1 MSKAFEIHDLRS
13 LREEIIQLRE
23 AKADLLENL
32 RKLEKERNQNRED
45 RDRLNKIASENFGK
59 VRELKE
65 HRDKN
70 NRSIQELKS
79 VRRSVLEE
87 MKGLIEKAKSLQ
99 EEITSLEITEI
110 DIQKSHRLKKR
121 IDTLDWKIQTTP
133 TMGIAEERQL
143 TDQVNAL
150 MSQLGEISV
159 STEKLKARKEINRE
173 INHLRGFLDHSWKDF
188 QDLVE
193 NSQKSHQQLT
203 DLYETGKKAKDDAD
217 KCHKI
222 FLEKADAIRKFR
234 EEFRELNKAL
244 RDKSS
249 IFREQNR
256 MQKERVQI
264 KREQASAELLEE
276 QKAIIQEKLST
287 KKKKV
292 LTFEEMRIMMTQDPD
307 FLHDEDE
314 LIFDEEE

>member
-1 MSKAFEIHDLRS
+1 MSKAFEIHDLRN

-32 RKLEKERNQNRED
+32 RKLEKVRNQNRED
-45 RDRLNKIASENFGK
+45 RDKLNKVASENFGK

-87 MKGLIEKAKSLQ
+87 MKDLIEKAKSLQ
-99 EEITSLEITEI
+99 EEITSLEITEN
-110 DIQKSHRLKKR
+110 DIQKSHRLRKR
-121 IDTLDWKIQTTP
+121 IDTIDWKIQTTP
-133 TMGIAEERQL
+133 SMGIAEERQL

-150 MSQLGEISV
+150 MSELGEISV

-222 FLEKADAIRKFR
+222 FLERADAIRKFR

-276 QKAIIQEKLST
+276 QKAIIQEKLSA

-292 LTFEEMRIMMTQDPD
+292 LTFEEMRIMMTQNPD

-314 LIFDEEE
+314 SVVEEEE

>member
-13 LREEIIQLRE
+13 LREEIIQLRD
-23 AKADLLENL
+23 AKADLLVNL
-32 RKLEKERNQNRED
+32 RKMEKERNQNRED
-45 RDRLNKIASENFGK
+45 RDKLNKVASENFGQ

-99 EEITSLEITEI
+99 EEITSLEITEN
-110 DIQKSHRLKKR
+110 DIQKSHRLRKR
-121 IDTLDWKIQTTP
+121 IDSLDWKIQTTP

-143 TDQVNAL
+143 TEQVNAL

-217 KCHKI
+217 KCHKV
-222 FLEKADAIRKFR
+222 FLERANAIRKLR

-256 MQKERVQI
+256 VQKERVQI
-264 KREQASAELLEE
+264 EREKASAELLEE
-276 QKAIIQEKLST
+276 QKAIIEGKLST

-292 LTFEEMRIMMTQDPD
+292 LTFEEMRIMMTQDPN
-307 FLHDEDE
+307 FLHDDDDSSS
-314 LIFDEEE
+314 DEEE

>member
-13 LREEIIQLRE
+13 LREEIIQLRD
-23 AKADLLENL
+23 AKADLLVNL

-45 RDRLNKIASENFGK
+45 RDKLNKVASENFAK
-59 VRELKE
+59 VRDLKD

-87 MKGLIEKAKSLQ
+87 MKGLIEKAKLLQ
-99 EEITSLEITEI
+99 EEITSLEITEN
-110 DIQKSHRLKKR
+110 DIQQSHRLRKR
-121 IDTLDWKIQTTP
+121 IDSLDWKIQTTP

-143 TDQVNAL
+143 TEQVNAL

-173 INHLRGFLDHSWKDF
+173 INNLRGFLDHSWKDF

-193 NSQKSHQQLT
+193 NSQKSHQELT

-217 KCHKI
+217 KCHKD
-222 FLEKADAIRKFR
+222 FLERANAIRKLR
-234 EEFRELNKAL
+234 EEFRELNKVL

-256 MQKERVQI
+256 VQKERVQI
-264 KREQASAELLEE
+264 EREKASAELLEE
-276 QKAIIQEKLST
+276 QKAIIEEKLST
-287 KKKKV
+287 KKKKI

-307 FLHDEDE
+307 FLHEKNE
-314 LIFDEEE
+314 SVPEEEE

>member
-1 MSKAFEIHDLRS
+1 
-13 LREEIIQLRE
+13 
-23 AKADLLENL
+23 
-32 RKLEKERNQNRED
+32 
-45 RDRLNKIASENFGK
+45 
-59 VRELKE
+59 
-65 HRDKN
+65 
-70 NRSIQELKS
+70 
-79 VRRSVLEE
+79 VLEE
-87 MKGLIEKAKSLQ
+87 MKGLIEKAKLLQ
-99 EEITSLEITEI
+99 EEITSLEITEH
-110 DIQKSHRLKKR
+110 DVQQSHRLKKR
-121 IDTLDWKIQTTP
+121 IDSLDWKIQTTP

-143 TDQVNAL
+143 TEQVNAL

-193 NSQKSHQQLT
+193 NSQTSHQQLT

-217 KCHKI
+217 KCHKA
-222 FLEKADAIRKFR
+222 FLERANAIRKFR
-234 EEFRELNKAL
+234 EEFRELNKVL

-256 MQKERVQI
+256 VQKERVQI
-264 KREQASAELLEE
+264 EREKASAELLEE
-276 QKAIIQEKLST
+276 QTAIIQEKLSS

-307 FLHDEDE
+307 FLHEKDEP
-314 LIFDEEE
+314 LLEEEE

>member
-13 LREEIIQLRE
+13 LREEIIQLRD
-23 AKADLLENL
+23 AKADLLVNL

-45 RDRLNKIASENFGK
+45 RDKLNKVASENFAK
-59 VRELKE
+59 VRDLKD

-87 MKGLIEKAKSLQ
+87 MKGLIEKAKLLQ
-99 EEITSLEITEI
+99 EEITSLEITEN
-110 DIQKSHRLKKR
+110 DIQQSHRLRKR
-121 IDTLDWKIQTTP
+121 IDSLDWKIQTTP

-143 TDQVNAL
+143 TEQVNAL

-173 INHLRGFLDHSWKDF
+173 INNLRGFLDHSWKDF

-193 NSQKSHQQLT
+193 NSQKSHQELT

-217 KCHKI
+217 KCHKD
-222 FLEKADAIRKFR
+222 FLERANAIRKLR
-234 EEFRELNKAL
+234 EEFRELNKVL

-256 MQKERVQI
+256 VQKERVQI
-264 KREQASAELLEE
+264 KREKASAELLEE
-276 QKAIIQEKLST
+276 QKAIIEKKLST

-307 FLHDEDE
+307 FLHEKNE
-314 LIFDEEE
+314 SVPEEEE

>member
-13 LREEIIQLRE
+13 LREEIIQLRD
-23 AKADLLENL
+23 AKADLLVNL

-45 RDRLNKIASENFGK
+45 RDKLNKVASENFAK
-59 VRELKE
+59 VRDLKD

-99 EEITSLEITEI
+99 EEITSLEITEN
-110 DIQKSHRLKKR
+110 DIHQSHRLRKR
-121 IDTLDWKIQTTP
+121 IDSLDWKIQTTP

-143 TDQVNAL
+143 TEQVNAL

-159 STEKLKARKEINRE
+159 STEKLKSRKEINRE

-193 NSQKSHQQLT
+193 NSQKSHQELT

-217 KCHKI
+217 KCHKD
-222 FLEKADAIRKFR
+222 FLERANAIRKLR
-234 EEFRELNKAL
+234 EEFRELNKVL

-256 MQKERVQI
+256 VQKERVQI
-264 KREQASAELLEE
+264 EREKASAELLEE
-276 QKAIIQEKLST
+276 QKAIIEEKLST

-307 FLHDEDE
+307 FLHEKDE
-314 LIFDEEE
+314 LPLDEEE

>member
-13 LREEIIQLRE
+13 LREEIIQLRD
-23 AKADLLENL
+23 AKADLLVNL

-45 RDRLNKIASENFGK
+45 RDKLNKVASENFAK
-59 VRELKE
+59 VRDLKE

-87 MKGLIEKAKSLQ
+87 MKGLIEKAKLLQ
-99 EEITSLEITEI
+99 EEITSLEITEN
-110 DIQKSHRLKKR
+110 DIQKSHRLRKR

-143 TDQVNAL
+143 TEQVNVL

-159 STEKLKARKEINRE
+159 STEKLKSRKEINRE

-217 KCHKI
+217 KCHKV
-222 FLEKADAIRKFR
+222 FLDCANAIRKLR
-234 EEFRELNKAL
+234 EEFRELNKEL

-256 MQKERVQI
+256 VQKERVQI
-264 KREQASAELLEE
+264 EREKASAELLEE
-276 QKAIIQEKLST
+276 QKIIIEEKLST

-292 LTFEEMRIMMTQDPD
+292 LTFEEMRIMMTQNPD
-307 FLHDEDE
+307 FLS
-314 LIFDEEE
+314 EEEE

>member
-13 LREEIIQLRE
+13 LREEIIQLRD
-23 AKADLLENL
+23 AKADLLVNL

-45 RDRLNKIASENFGK
+45 RDKLNKVASENFAK
-59 VRELKE
+59 VRDLKD

-87 MKGLIEKAKSLQ
+87 MKGLIEKAKLLQ
-99 EEITSLEITEI
+99 EEITSLDITEN
-110 DIQKSHRLKKR
+110 DIQQSHRLRKR
-121 IDTLDWKIQTTP
+121 IDSLDWKIQTTP

-143 TDQVNAL
+143 TEQVNAL

-173 INHLRGFLDHSWKDF
+173 INNLRGFLDHSWKDF
-188 QDLVE
+188 QELVE
-193 NSQKSHQQLT
+193 NSQKSHQELT

-217 KCHKI
+217 KCHKD
-222 FLEKADAIRKFR
+222 FLERANAIRKLR
-234 EEFRELNKAL
+234 EEFRELNKVL

-256 MQKERVQI
+256 VQKERVQI
-264 KREQASAELLEE
+264 EREKASAELLEE
-276 QKAIIQEKLST
+276 QKAIIEEKLST
-287 KKKKV
+287 KKKKI

-307 FLHDEDE
+307 FLHEKNE
-314 LIFDEEE
+314 SIPEEEE

>member
-13 LREEIIQLRE
+13 LREEIIQLRD
-23 AKADLLENL
+23 AKADLLVNL

-45 RDRLNKIASENFGK
+45 RDKLNKVASENFAK
-59 VRELKE
+59 VRDLKD

-99 EEITSLEITEI
+99 EEITSLEITEN
-110 DIQKSHRLKKR
+110 DIQQSHRLRKR
-121 IDTLDWKIQTTP
+121 IDSLDWKIQTTP

-143 TDQVNAL
+143 TEQVNAL

-159 STEKLKARKEINRE
+159 STEKLKSRKEINRE

-193 NSQKSHQQLT
+193 NSQKSHQELT

-217 KCHKI
+217 KCHKD
-222 FLEKADAIRKFR
+222 FLERANAIRKLR
-234 EEFRELNKAL
+234 EEFRELNKVL

-256 MQKERVQI
+256 VQKERVQI
-264 KREQASAELLEE
+264 EREKASAELLEE
-276 QKAIIQEKLST
+276 QKAIIEEKLST

-307 FLHDEDE
+307 FLHDKDE
-314 LIFDEEE
+314 LPLDEEE

>member
-1 MSKAFEIHDLRS
+1 MSKAFEIHDLRG
-13 LREEIIQLRE
+13 LREEIIQLRD
-23 AKADLLENL
+23 AKADLLVNL

-45 RDRLNKIASENFGK
+45 RDKLNKVASENFAK
-59 VRELKE
+59 VRDLKD

-99 EEITSLEITEI
+99 EEITSLEITEN
-110 DIQKSHRLKKR
+110 DIQQSHRLRKR
-121 IDTLDWKIQTTP
+121 IDSLDWKIQTTP

-143 TDQVNAL
+143 TEQVNVL

-159 STEKLKARKEINRE
+159 STEKLKSRKEINRE

-193 NSQKSHQQLT
+193 NSQKSHQELT

-217 KCHKI
+217 KCHKD
-222 FLEKADAIRKFR
+222 FLERANAIRKLR
-234 EEFRELNKAL
+234 EEFRELNKVL

-256 MQKERVQI
+256 VQKERVQI
-264 KREQASAELLEE
+264 EREKASAELLEE
-276 QKAIIQEKLST
+276 QKAIIEEKLST
-287 KKKKV
+287 KKKKI

-307 FLHDEDE
+307 FLHEKDE
-314 LIFDEEE
+314 LILEEEE

>member
-13 LREEIIQLRE
+13 LREEIIQLRD
-23 AKADLLENL
+23 AKADLLVNL

-45 RDRLNKIASENFGK
+45 RDKLNKVASENFAK
-59 VRELKE
+59 VRDLKD

-87 MKGLIEKAKSLQ
+87 MKGLIEKAKLLQ
-99 EEITSLEITEI
+99 EEITSLDITEN
-110 DIQKSHRLKKR
+110 DIQQSHRLRKR
-121 IDTLDWKIQTTP
+121 IDSLDWKIQTTP

-143 TDQVNAL
+143 TEQVNVL

-173 INHLRGFLDHSWKDF
+173 INNLRGFLDHSWKDF
-188 QDLVE
+188 QELVE
-193 NSQKSHQQLT
+193 NSQKSHQELT

-217 KCHKI
+217 KCHKD
-222 FLEKADAIRKFR
+222 FLERANAIRKLR
-234 EEFRELNKAL
+234 EEFRELNKVL

-256 MQKERVQI
+256 VQKERVQI
-264 KREQASAELLEE
+264 EREKASAELLEE
-276 QKAIIQEKLST
+276 QKAIIEEKLST
-287 KKKKV
+287 KKKKI

-307 FLHDEDE
+307 FLHEKNE
-314 LIFDEEE
+314 SVPEEEE

>member
-1 MSKAFEIHDLRS
+1 MSKAFEIHDLRN
-13 LREEIIQLRE
+13 LREEIIQLRD
-23 AKADLLENL
+23 AKADLLVNL

-45 RDRLNKIASENFGK
+45 RDKLNKVASENFAK
-59 VRELKE
+59 VRDLKDN
-65 HRDKN
+65 RDKN

-87 MKGLIEKAKSLQ
+87 MKELIEKAKSLQ
-99 EEITSLEITEI
+99 DEITSLDITVN
-110 DIQKSHRLKKR
+110 DIQQSHRLKKR

-133 TMGIAEERQL
+133 SMGIAEERQL
-143 TDQVNAL
+143 TEQVNVL
-150 MSQLGEISV
+150 MSQLGGISV

-203 DLYETGKKAKDDAD
+203 DLYETGKKAKDEAD
-217 KCHKI
+217 KCHKT
-222 FLEKADAIRKFR
+222 FLERADAIRKLR
-234 EEFRELNKAL
+234 EEFRELNKVL

-249 IFREQNR
+249 IFREQNK
-256 MQKERVQI
+256 MQKERFQI
-264 KREQASAELLEE
+264 EREKASAELLEE
-276 QKAIIQEKLST
+276 QKAIITEKLSG

-307 FLHDEDE
+307 FLSEDDE
-314 LIFDEEE
+314 LLPEEE

>member
-13 LREEIIQLRE
+13 LREEIIQLRD
-23 AKADLLENL
+23 AKADLLVNL

-45 RDRLNKIASENFGK
+45 RDKLNKVASENFAK
-59 VRELKE
+59 VRDLKD

-87 MKGLIEKAKSLQ
+87 MKGLIEKAKLLQ
-99 EEITSLEITEI
+99 EEITSLEITEN
-110 DIQKSHRLKKR
+110 DIQQSHRLRKR
-121 IDTLDWKIQTTP
+121 IDSLDWKIQTTP

-143 TDQVNAL
+143 TEQVNVL

-173 INHLRGFLDHSWKDF
+173 INNLRGFLDHSWKDF

-193 NSQKSHQQLT
+193 NSQKSHQELT

-217 KCHKI
+217 KCHKD
-222 FLEKADAIRKFR
+222 FLERANAIRKLR
-234 EEFRELNKAL
+234 EEFRELNKVL

-256 MQKERVQI
+256 VQKERVQI
-264 KREQASAELLEE
+264 KREKASAELLEE
-276 QKAIIQEKLST
+276 QKAIIEEKLST

-307 FLHDEDE
+307 FLHEKNE
-314 LIFDEEE
+314 SVPEEEE

>member
-1 MSKAFEIHDLRS
+1 
-13 LREEIIQLRE
+13 
-23 AKADLLENL
+23 
-32 RKLEKERNQNRED
+32 
-45 RDRLNKIASENFGK
+45 
-59 VRELKE
+59 
-65 HRDKN
+65 
-70 NRSIQELKS
+70 
-79 VRRSVLEE
+79 
-87 MKGLIEKAKSLQ
+87 
-99 EEITSLEITEI
+99 
-110 DIQKSHRLKKR
+110 
-121 IDTLDWKIQTTP
+121 
-133 TMGIAEERQL
+133 MGIAEERQL
-143 TDQVNAL
+143 TEQVNAL

-217 KCHKI
+217 KCHNA
-222 FLEKADAIRKFR
+222 FLERANAIRKLR
-234 EEFRELNKAL
+234 EEFRELNKVL

-256 MQKERVQI
+256 VQKERVQI
-264 KREQASAELLEE
+264 EREKASAELLEE
-276 QKAIIQEKLST
+276 QKAIIEKKLST

-307 FLHDEDE
+307 FLHDDDDSSS
-314 LIFDEEE
+314 DEEE

>member
-13 LREEIIQLRE
+13 LREEIIQLRD
-23 AKADLLENL
+23 AKADLLINL

-45 RDRLNKIASENFGK
+45 RDKLNKVASENFGQ

-87 MKGLIEKAKSLQ
+87 MKGLIEKAKLLQ
-99 EEITSLEITEI
+99 EEITSLEITEH
-110 DIQKSHRLKKR
+110 DVQQSHRLKKR
-121 IDTLDWKIQTTP
+121 IDSLDWKIQTTP

-143 TDQVNAL
+143 TEQVNAL

-193 NSQKSHQQLT
+193 NSQTSHQQLT

-217 KCHKI
+217 KCHKA
-222 FLEKADAIRKFR
+222 FLERANAIRKFR
-234 EEFRELNKAL
+234 EEFRELNKVL

-256 MQKERVQI
+256 VQKERVQI
-264 KREQASAELLEE
+264 EREKASAELLEE
-276 QKAIIQEKLST
+276 QTAIIQEKLSS

-307 FLHDEDE
+307 FLHEKDEP
-314 LIFDEEE
+314 LLEEEE

>member
-1 MSKAFEIHDLRS
+1 MSKAFEIHDLRG
-13 LREEIIQLRE
+13 LREEIIQLRD
-23 AKADLLENL
+23 AKADLLVNL

-45 RDRLNKIASENFGK
+45 RDKLNKVASENFAK
-59 VRELKE
+59 VRDLKD

-99 EEITSLEITEI
+99 EEITSLEITEN
-110 DIQKSHRLKKR
+110 DIQQSHRLRKR
-121 IDTLDWKIQTTP
+121 IDSLDWKIQTTP

-143 TDQVNAL
+143 TEQVNAL

-217 KCHKI
+217 KCHKD
-222 FLEKADAIRKFR
+222 FLERANAIRKLR
-234 EEFRELNKAL
+234 EEFRELNKVL

-256 MQKERVQI
+256 VQKERVQI
-264 KREQASAELLEE
+264 EREKASAELLEE
-276 QKAIIQEKLST
+276 QKAIIEEKLST
-287 KKKKV
+287 KKKKI

-307 FLHDEDE
+307 FLHEKDE
-314 LIFDEEE
+314 LILEEEE